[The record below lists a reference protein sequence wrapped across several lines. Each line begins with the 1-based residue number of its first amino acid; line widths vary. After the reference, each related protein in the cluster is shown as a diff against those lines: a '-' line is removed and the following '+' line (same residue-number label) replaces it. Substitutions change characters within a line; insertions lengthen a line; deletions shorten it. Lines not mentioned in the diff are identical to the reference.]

1 MGDDRGYAALGK
13 LLEAIVVMALIG
25 TFVVYGNPGQSGGT
39 VADPAHIATLDT
51 LH

>member
-1 MGDDRGYAALGK
+1 MGDDRGYATLGK

-25 TFVVYGNPGQSGGT
+25 TFVVYGNPGQNGSTTAG
-39 VADPAHIATLDT
+39 PANMATLDT